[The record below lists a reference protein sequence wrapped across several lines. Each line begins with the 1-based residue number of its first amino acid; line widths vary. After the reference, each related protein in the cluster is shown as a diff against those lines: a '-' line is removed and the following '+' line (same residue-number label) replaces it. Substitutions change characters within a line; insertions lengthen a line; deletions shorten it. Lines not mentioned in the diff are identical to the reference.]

1 MILFSWLRSF
11 SPPVGGRGGEQ
22 MAEIAKISQMGRFP
36 EVTRMEAAFLQDDF
50 SIHSMMF
57 ILLFDSLLL
66 SQCDFT
72 SHWPL
77 DLCKMSPMQHPELH
91 PHQSMLT
98 RQGCTVHTMQCTP
111 YTPCTLC
118 TLCTLC
124 TPCTCRGT
132 QPAVRR
138 CRKRNRRGL
147 NAKMETPVAYITW
160 QKYTISNFS
169 KSKSLRIKAIHRR
182 FLSSDAWIRPV
193 KARPTQGVDVNGCN
207 NHIWPF
213 NVVYMYIVQLYMY
226 FHLWIVLCALN
237 CTFRIKLYF
246 AHCQTSRS

>member
-1 MILFSWLRSF
+1 
-11 SPPVGGRGGEQ
+11 

-50 SIHSMMF
+50 SIHSLIF
-57 ILLFDSLLL
+57 ILLPDSLLL

-98 RQGCTVHTMQCTP
+98 QQGCTVHTMQCTP

-147 NAKMETPVAYITW
+147 NAKMETPVAYIT
-160 QKYTISNFS
+160 
-169 KSKSLRIKAIHRR
+169 
-182 FLSSDAWIRPV
+182 
-193 KARPTQGVDVNGCN
+193 
-207 NHIWPF
+207 
-213 NVVYMYIVQLYMY
+213 
-226 FHLWIVLCALN
+226 
-237 CTFRIKLYF
+237 
-246 AHCQTSRS
+246 